1 MIMAT
6 KKNTQIN
13 GKNYYRITKTIGHQ
27 IVDGKKTPI
36 RKAFYGE
43 SKTQAVKKYQE
54 WLIQQEKLKEQTV
67 DSNLPLGKVID
78 SYIENVLTPSAKYQ
92 ESTKSRYIGAYNTFK
107 DNAPTDILA
116 KTIQDVTSADWQ
128 NAYNK
133 CNIKQSTLTALN
145 SLLQGFYKW
154 AVLNRYC
161 MDVLN
166 VVSIPK
172 KERPI
177 RNDDVTIFTDEE
189 LELIDII
196 TVGHRLR
203 LMTFLGR
210 YAGLRISEVLG
221 LKYSDFTDDTIKV
234 RRQNYRGEVK
244 PPKYNSVRDIPL
256 HPVLKEELEK
266 HREWHLEEMKR
277 LGYKSDYLFTTT
289 VGTAYDDATIRKRFR
304 KLFYE
309 NGVPEYPFH
318 TFRHTFCTNLCRA
331 EVPIQVA
338 SKLMGHKSVEVTA
351 KFYTLVD
358 KDEQKAAIN
367 LLK

>member
-13 GKNYYRITKTIGHQ
+13 GKNYYRLTKTIGHQ
-27 IVDGKKTPI
+27 IVDGKKKPI

-92 ESTKSRYIGAYNTFK
+92 ESTKERYIGAYKKFK
-107 DNAPTDILA
+107 ENNPTDILL

-133 CNIKQSTLTALN
+133 YNVKQSSLDSLN
-145 SLLQGFYKW
+145 SFLKGFYKW

-161 MDVLN
+161 TDVLN

-172 KERPI
+172 KEKLVRSDEVI
-177 RNDDVTIFTDEE
+177 VFTDEE
-189 LELIDII
+189 LELIDNI
-196 TVGHRLR
+196 TVGNRLR

-234 RRQNYRGEVK
+234 RRQNYRGEIK

-266 HREWHLEEMKR
+266 HRKWHLEEMKK
-277 LGYKSDYLFTTT
+277 LGYKSDYLFTTI
-289 VGTAYDDATIRKRFR
+289 VGTAYDDANIRRRFR
-304 KLFYE
+304 KLFNE
-309 NGVPEYPFH
+309 NDMPGYPFH

-331 EVPIQVA
+331 EVSIQVA

-358 KDEQKAAIN
+358 KNEQKAAIN